1 MRETPNGSASRATF
15 WEPRHRDRTFPHL
28 PNVPRTRGLLR
39 VIAFFPQGVNEKNIY
54 WLFPNISDEPNM
66 FNKFCILS
74 LTYRSNR
81 FITSYCCSNQLG
93 IWWKTNDSFTHILK
107 LWRERGDDH
116 QIAKVLGYL
125 SDANELLGLHKEGM
139 QQAEEASEIFERLGD
154 IESLGDGRNDR
165 SKESYVFAERE
176 VIRHMLPFRRHH
188 HLLAPVRSPKSLPSF
203 LFCFSPLLHSLHQPS
218 STLVPPTSSLLRSLH
233 SVPLRNTLPP
243 FYATQRNTPHDTPTP
258 PPRNARAHCEHDVR
272 YPAGTHSNHS
282 WATGMGVG
290 SDGVTEVRVDKD
302 HPDQGPRR
310 IDSHTRGF

>member
-218 STLVPPTSSLLRSLH
+218 STLVLLLPCFVH
-233 SVPLRNTLPP
+233 YTLYLFATPFPLS
-243 FYATQRNTPHDTPTP
+243 TQRNATPLTTPQPHPHATP
-258 PPRNARAHCEHDVR
+258 VPTVNTMCDIPQGRTRTT
-272 YPAGTHSNHS
+272 AGLQG
-282 WATGMGVG
+282 WG
-290 SDGVTEVRVDKD
+290 SGQTA
-302 HPDQGPRR
+302 
-310 IDSHTRGF
+310 